1 MKDQT
6 TATFTSFEAQGG
18 GSWHL
23 IVSVG
28 EASSRVVPLADR
40 AEVVIGRHPECS
52 VVIDHDGVSRRHVK
66 VLRFQD
72 HVTVEDLG
80 SRNGTLVNGTKIAGS
95 RRIGPGDVI
104 AIGPATAMLA
114 TSTAARSDRYV
125 ATVGELEDRLEIEV
139 DRATRYHRPM
149 AVVMLR
155 VEGALEAV
163 LAHVDAL
170 LGHLRRMDLIA
181 EYGADELAIVL
192 PETDATAAAAV
203 AQRACQPPAGV
214 AAIAGVATFPEDGA
228 HGGDL
233 ISAARAR
240 MTKKPAKKRARPTT
254 PDALGDDII
263 AIDPL
268 TKHVFELAA
277 RTAASAITVLV
288 TGETGVGKEVVAS
301 AIHRLGKRT
310 GPLVTLNCASLPESL
325 VESEL
330 FGHEKGAFTGA
341 VAAKQGYFEAASKGT
356 LFLDEI
362 GELPLATQAKLLRA
376 IEQRKIVHV
385 GGTKELPV
393 DVRLV
398 CATNRDLQGEVE
410 RGRFRADLYFR
421 ISAFVIP
428 IPPLR
433 DRKIEI
439 QALALRF
446 ARELASDGERAP
458 AIDPAAL
465 AALEAYDWPGNIR
478 ELRNVIERAI
488 VLSGGG
494 AIEVDHLPD
503 RIRPADGPR
512 AKHAYDVRQRIADIE
527 RDVVA
532 NALQAA
538 SGNQT
543 HAARALGISRFALIR
558 LLEKHDLKPR
568 PR

>member
-1 MKDQT
+1 VKDQT
-6 TATFTSFEAQGG
+6 TATFTSFDQHGG
-18 GSWHL
+18 GSWTL
-23 IVSVG
+23 IISVG

-40 AEVVIGRHPECS
+40 AELVIGRHPECT

-66 VLRFQD
+66 IVRFQD

-80 SRNGTLVNGTKIAGS
+80 SRNGTLVNGTKISGS
-95 RRIGPGDVI
+95 RRLGPGDVI

-114 TSTAARSDRYV
+114 TSTAARSERYV
-125 ATVGELEDRLEIEV
+125 ATVGELEDRLAIEV
-139 DRATRYHRPM
+139 DRATRYHRPI
-149 AVVMLR
+149 AVVMMR
-155 VEGALEAV
+155 VEGPLESV
-163 LAHVDAL
+163 LAHIDAML
-170 LGHLRRMDLIA
+170 ANLRRMDLIA

-192 PETDATAAAAV
+192 PETDAAAAAAV
-203 AQRACQPPAGV
+203 AQRACQPPSGV
-214 AAIAGVATFPEDGA
+214 IAIAGVATYPDDGA

-240 MTKKPAKKRARPTT
+240 MTKKPAKKRARPTA
-254 PDALGDDII
+254 PDGLGDDII

-268 TKHVFELAA
+268 TKHVFELAG
-277 RTAASAITVLV
+277 RTAASSITVLV

-341 VAAKQGYFEAASKGT
+341 VSGKQGYFEVASTGT

-362 GELPLATQAKLLRA
+362 GELPLAAQAKVLRA
-376 IEQRKIVHV
+376 IEQRKVVHV

-398 CATNRDLQGEVE
+398 CATNRDLEAEVE

-433 DRKIEI
+433 DRRIEI
-439 QALALRF
+439 QPLAMRF
-446 ARELASDGERAP
+446 VRELSSDSERAP
-458 AIDPAAL
+458 AIDPAAA
-465 AALEAYDWPGNIR
+465 AALEAYDWPGNVR
-478 ELRNVIERAI
+478 ELRNVIERAL
-488 VLSGGG
+488 VLSGGA
-494 AIEVDHLPD
+494 AIELDHLPD
-503 RIRPADGPR
+503 RMRPAHAG